1 MTGVSPRFRRA
12 RLSSPRETPNLLSGT
27 LPWKSVK
34 ASAPKRA
41 AREPHASAPDA
52 RGAARAHPA
61 LERFAFLLGGG
72 ALWALI
78 VRRTLRS
85 LQFPFHRHELLVSSI
100 VVVPIAL
107 CALLV
112 VGVESLLSRRH
123 EKKDDDRGVG

>member
-1 MTGVSPRFRRA
+1 MTGASPRFRRA

-41 AREPHASAPDA
+41 AREPRALDA

-123 EKKDDDRGVG
+123 EKNDDDRGVG